1 MKKSTINTHPN
12 KEAFILAPEA
22 SKAIGHIIIILAYS
36 TSVLAA
42 VMASLLYGMSG
53 QKIIIY
59 SGIVESLLFL
69 VVPLLKYLNK
79 LTAAVT
85 LCFVLQSFAVLYF
98 GLILTPAAPIWA
110 MGLFLSL
117 IALLIFNEKWVKS
130 AALVFVVSIIFTLE
144 LNYQYKF
151 IPPIALSYQYEEVLR
166 RLVIGTVLFL
176 NSIMIYFYMKQL
188 RTKQREINI
197 NTTDL
202 QNTLKAREELQNYT
216 SFVTHEMR
224 SSLNVIYGITEHYK
238 PSIQHHQPD
247 EALVMEVKH
256 FQLLRLATGELLDL
270 VGNVL
275 NWSEIESGANRVLVN
290 EAFNLDQFIKDL
302 TEFFTEQAV
311 QRNVGFTTIT
321 QPDLPQTIIADASK
335 LKRLAGNL
343 LTNAIKFTEER
354 TTVKLMVGFN
364 NNILELKICDQGR
377 GLTEEQQADIFK
389 PFYKGQ
395 HKYYEGNGLGLPIT
409 KALIEKM
416 GGTITVFSQINEG
429 STFTVQVPVKVTAL
443 PASGQKKSEE
453 SLLMQISGISA
464 LYIED
469 EILSRSIM
477 KMHLKQLGIN
487 HYEAS
492 GFAEAQSIIQEN
504 KPDIILLDGSLPQTS
519 AIEILDQLKKLK
531 SAENIPAIIVSGTA
545 TPDFVGATLKAG
557 AKDYLLK
564 PVSPIVL
571 KRAIE
576 KILNQGNNNPTY
588 AQPL

>member
-1 MKKSTINTHPN
+1 MIKPLINNAPN

-22 SKAIGHIIIILAYS
+22 SKAIGRIINILSYS
-36 TSVLAA
+36 TSALAA
-42 VMASLLYGMSG
+42 IMATLLYGMSG

-59 SGIVESLLFL
+59 SGLAESILFL
-69 VVPLLKYLNK
+69 IVPLLKYRNK
-79 LTAAVT
+79 LFAAVT
-85 LCFVLQSFAVLYF
+85 LCFALQSFAVLYF

-117 IALLIFNEKWVKS
+117 IALLIFSEKRVKI
-130 AALVFVVSIIFTLE
+130 AALFFVVSIILTLE
-144 LNYQYKF
+144 LNYQFKF
-151 IPPIALSYQYEEVLR
+151 IQPIALSYQYEEILR

-188 RTKQREINI
+188 HAKQKAIDI
-197 NTTDL
+197 NTAAL
-202 QNTLKAREELQNYT
+202 QKAREELQNYT

-290 EAFNLDQFIKDL
+290 EAFHLEQFITEL

-311 QRNVGFTTIT
+311 QRNVTFTTLK

-343 LTNAIKFTEER
+343 LTNAIKFTQEK
-354 TTVKLMVGFN
+354 TTVKLMVGFKA
-364 NNILELKICDQGR
+364 NILELKICDQGK

-389 PFYKGQ
+389 PFYKGPN
-395 HKYYEGNGLGLPIT
+395 KYYEGNGLGLPIT

-416 GGTITVFSQINEG
+416 GGEITVTSKVNEG
-429 STFTVQVPVKVTAL
+429 TTFTVQLPVKVTSL
-443 PASGQKKSEE
+443 PAFGQKKSEE

-477 KMHLKQLGIN
+477 KMHLKQLGIT
-487 HYEAS
+487 HYEADS
-492 GFAEAQSIIQEN
+492 FPQAQQIIQEN
-504 KPDIILLDGSLPQTS
+504 IPDIILLDGSLPQTS
-519 AIEILDQLKKLK
+519 AIEVLEQLKTVK
-531 SAENIPAIIVSGTA
+531 SAANIPVIIVSGTA
-545 TPDFVGATLKAG
+545 TPDFVAGTLKAG

-564 PVSPIVL
+564 PVSPSVL
-571 KRAIE
+571 KKAIE
-576 KILNQGNNNPTY
+576 KILNQEKNKHTYINP
-588 AQPL
+588 L